1 MKRKKKS
8 FQQWIGILF
17 YMLIGAGSGIL
28 LVQYLEHFKDIST
41 GMLILLFVFLFLSLF
56 FAILLQITIHE
67 GGHLLFGLA
76 TGYTFSSFR
85 IFSWM
90 WIKKDGKIQHK
101 HLTLAGTGGQCLMSP
116 PDLKDRTIP
125 VLLYNFGGAIL
136 NLITSAIFFCLS
148 FLLPPASFF
157 TMFLR
162 LLALVGTGFA
172 IMNGLPLHIGPV
184 DNDGC
189 NAISMMKD
197 KEAVRAFW
205 IQMKANEQVTKDIRL
220 KDMPEEWFTMPKD
233 EAMKNSLVATIGVLV
248 CNRLMDEHRFAE
260 AEKQMDHLLSAETK
274 VTGLHKSLMTCDRV
288 YVELI
293 TQNRQEKLD
302 ALMTKEQKDMMKSM
316 KNFPSVLRTHYA
328 YALLAEQDTE
338 KASQIEKQFN
348 HCAVSY
354 PYPSEI
360 TGERELMQIAR
371 DLRTEV

>member
-28 LVQYLEHFKDIST
+28 LVQYLEHFEDIST
-41 GMLILLFVFLFLSLF
+41 GMLLLLFIFLFLSLF

-220 KDMPEEWFTMPKD
+220 KDMPEEWFTMPKN
-233 EAMKNSLVATIGVLV
+233 EAMKNSLVATIGVLF

>member
-28 LVQYLEHFKDIST
+28 LVQYLEHFEDIST
-41 GMLILLFVFLFLSLF
+41 GMLLLLFIFLFLSLF